1 MCFFPHNF
9 TAFCLYLYLL
19 FYDSHNTLLNYIKE
33 KNLHVD
39 KLLHCFTAFVCCQY
53 KKKKTKSHLCYVLHL
68 LYCFS
73 QTHYELTPFT
83 LFAFFFFGLLLNGII
98 FCKQNKSFGSQEEP
112 SFFFC
117 SRLQMSVHK
126 CQIQQTVCQIR
137 HIYKLWACCKWSRLC
152 SVLVGENSYKSSHL
166 WWNWFRSSV
175 HSEQPRHFHSQNSK

>member
-1 MCFFPHNF
+1 MHFSLQNLGFLTHTFTNFFLDFFLINVLIYLIKCVSFSHNF

-98 FCKQNKSFGSQEEP
+98 FCKQNKSFGSQVDP
-112 SFFFC
+112 SFFSAADC
-117 SRLQMSVHK
+117 R
-126 CQIQQTVCQIR
+126 
-137 HIYKLWACCKWSRLC
+137 
-152 SVLVGENSYKSSHL
+152 
-166 WWNWFRSSV
+166 
-175 HSEQPRHFHSQNSK
+175 